1 MYQPDLPSYRITCK
15 KEPHAPL
22 LFIATVHDEDGKKK
36 EEFVSKNF
44 EGVIALMARDFARSV
59 TEGA

>member
-1 MYQPDLPSYRITCK
+1 MCQPDLPSYRITCK
-15 KEPHAPL
+15 KEPYGPL
-22 LFIATVHDEDGKKK
+22 LFIATVHESGQKK
-36 EEFVSKNF
+36 EEFASKTF

>member
-1 MYQPDLPSYRITCK
+1 MPQLDNQTYRITCK

-22 LFIATVHDEDGKKK
+22 LFIATVHDDDGQKK
-36 EEFVSKNF
+36 EEFASKTF